1 MPGEAIDVSGTFT
14 SGTCDEVR
22 READRIETS
31 VGQGGR
37 FRRRR
42 SLEHTAES
50 EDLVL
55 GAVARAKAGDDDAIR
70 FLYLRYADNVY
81 GYVCS
86 IVRDEHE
93 AEDVTQQIFAKLLT
107 ALPKYEPRVVPFSA
121 WILRVAHNAA
131 IDHVRARRSVPFAE
145 VRSADVEDHDLSWER
160 GHDLREALEALPVE
174 QRDVIVMRFIY
185 GLSPGEIAERI
196 GRSEDAVHGL
206 QHRGRRKLRAELT
219 RLESAPAAMHAAPI
233 ALHPG
238 A

>member
-1 MPGEAIDVSGTFT
+1 MG
-14 SGTCDEVR
+14 R
-22 READRIETS
+22 
-31 VGQGGR
+31 GR

-42 SLEHTAES
+42 TLEHSSES
-50 EDLVL
+50 EQLVL
-55 GAVARAKAGDDDAIR
+55 DAVGRAKLGDDDAIR

-93 AEDVTQQIFAKLLT
+93 AEDVTQLIFAKLLT

-131 IDHVRARRSVPFAE
+131 IDHVRARRAVPFAE
-145 VRSADVEDHDLSWER
+145 VRSPETEDHDLSWER
-160 GHDLREALEALPVE
+160 GHDLREALEALPDE
-174 QRDVIVMRFIY
+174 QREVIVMRFIY

-206 QHRGRRKLRAELT
+206 QHRARRSLRREMQ
-219 RLESAPAAMHAAPI
+219 RIESPPLAA
-233 ALHPG
+233 
-238 A
+238 

>member
-1 MPGEAIDVSGTFT
+1 MNSCTTTASAPDL
-14 SGTCDEVR
+14 VR

-31 VGQGGR
+31 STPGG
-37 FRRRR
+37 FHRRRHLER
-42 SLEHTAES
+42 SPDA

-55 GAVARAKAGDDDAIR
+55 GAVARAKTGDEDAIR
-70 FLYLRYADNVY
+70 FLYLRYANNVY

-107 ALPKYEPRVVPFSA
+107 SLPKYEPRLVPFSA

-131 IDHVRARRSVPFAE
+131 IDHVRARRSVPVAE
-145 VRSADVEDHDLSWER
+145 VRSPDTEDHDLSWER
-160 GHDLREALEALPVE
+160 GHDLRTALGALPEE
-174 QRDVIVMRFIY
+174 QRDVIVLRFIG

-219 RLESAPAAMHAAPI
+219 RLQSAPAALRAA
-233 ALHPG
+233 A
-238 A
+238 AARN